1 MHAFGI
7 AVLLGLAVMIVAA
20 LAERYLVRIPE
31 VRALVFLGLGI
42 IAAWVMDFGLWREW
56 AMPTRA
62 GWLDV
67 TLTGVILGGVAHAW
81 HVLLRFVE
89 GLSRKVTDEA
99 TTIERTQLRAA

>member
-7 AVLLGLAVMIVAA
+7 AALLGLAVMIVAA
-20 LAERYLVRIPE
+20 LAERYLTRVPE

-56 AMPTRA
+56 EMPTRA

-67 TLTGVILGGVAHAW
+67 TLSGAIIGGLAHAW
-81 HVLLRFVE
+81 HVVLGFIG

>member
-7 AVLLGLAVMIVAA
+7 AVLLGLAVMLVAA
-20 LAERYLVRIPE
+20 LVERYLARIPE

-42 IAAWVMDFGLWREW
+42 IAAWVMDLGLWREW
-56 AMPTRA
+56 EMPTRA

-67 TLTGVILGGVAHAW
+67 TLTGFMIGGLAHAW
-81 HVLLRFVE
+81 HVLLGFIG
-89 GLSRKVTDEA
+89 GLSRKVADEA

>member
-20 LAERYLVRIPE
+20 LVERYLATVPE

-56 AMPTRA
+56 QMSTRA
-62 GWLDV
+62 DWLDV
-67 TLTGVILGGVAHAW
+67 TLTGVIIGGIAHAW
-81 HVLLRFVE
+81 HVLLGFVG

>member
-20 LAERYLVRIPE
+20 LVERYLARVPE

-62 GWLDV
+62 DWLDT

-81 HVLLRFVE
+81 HVLLGFVE